1 MKTGEIAERLGVSDN
16 TIRNWSRDYAN
27 YLSDQGAGLQ
37 PGATRE
43 FTQDDVIVLAT
54 IAEYRDSGLTHEQI
68 SDLLDEGKRTALI
81 PPPPPMNEDRV
92 RENVELTTRERAE
105 VEILT
110 ARLNMLQ
117 AQFAQA
123 LQERENA
130 VKAEREALKRIDE
143 LHQELADAK
152 ASAARMEERASR
164 LDELNAEI
172 RRLKETLEAER
183 NRKRG
188 PFGWW

>member
-1 MKTGEIAERLGVSDN
+1 MQTGEIAERLGVSDN
-16 TIRNWSRDYAN
+16 TIRNWSREYAN
-27 YLSDQGAGLQ
+27 YLSEKGAGLR
-37 PGATRE
+37 PGATRA

-123 LQERENA
+123 LQEREAA
-130 VKAEREALKRIDE
+130 VQAERDALKRIDE
-143 LHQELADAK
+143 LHGELSEAK
-152 ASAARMEERASR
+152 ANAARMEERASR

-172 RRLKETLEAER
+172 KRLQEALDAER

-188 PFGWW
+188 PFGLW